1 MHYQYKCTKCNK
13 EYNANYIEENN
24 IYLCPDCGAL
34 EKNAPL
40 EGVLSVV
47 YDYKNIIAKY
57 GKEKIATT
65 ISAEFSSIPE
75 LYPLEFSNNNSKISF
90 PGILP
95 DKFKRVQLSSFFS
108 EINYKGMDLKLI
120 DDTRNPTFSYK
131 DRASVLVAFKAM
143 QLKKESVIC
152 ASTGNAGSSIAG
164 ICSRLG
170 LKSIIFVPEK
180 IPVPKK
186 LQIEMYGAEL
196 IKVAGD
202 YDLAFDLSLE
212 VSNALNLYNRNTA
225 YNPLTIEGKKTSAF
239 DIYKEYGNNL
249 PDYIIVPAGDGV
261 ILGGLY
267 TGFLNLLNL
276 GLIDCLP
283 KFIAAQPKNG
293 CAIVDYFEKGVFEY
307 KSSETIADSLSAGA
321 PRNLFMANEA
331 LKKSGGFGVRIDD
344 YDTLKFQREL
354 SSKFGFLVEPA
365 AAITFACA
373 DYLIESGLVSAK
385 DNVLLMLTGNG
396 LKDTKSFEKFANIDK
411 VFNKDEIFNHFG
423 INT

>member
-1 MHYQYKCTKCNK
+1 MHYQYKCTKCYK
-13 EYNANYIEENN
+13 KYNSNYIEENN

-34 EKNAPL
+34 HKNAPL
-40 EGVLSVV
+40 EGVLSVE
-47 YDYKNIIAKY
+47 YDYPDILKKY
-57 GKEKIATT
+57 GKEKITDLL
-65 ISAEFSSIPE
+65 SGEFYSVPE
-75 LYPLEFSNNNSKISF
+75 LFPLEFERNDLEITF

-95 DKFKRVQLSSFFS
+95 EQQKRVQLSSFFS
-108 EINYKGMDLKLI
+108 EINYKGIDLKLI

-131 DRASVLVAFKAM
+131 DRASVLVAFKAL
-143 QLKKESVIC
+143 QLKKKSVIC

-180 IPVPKK
+180 IPTPKK

-212 VSNALNLYNRNTA
+212 VSNSLNLYNRNTA

-239 DIYKEYGNNL
+239 DIYREYKNRL

-267 TGFLNLLNL
+267 TGFLNLINL
-276 GLIDCLP
+276 GLIEKLP
-283 KFIAAQPKNG
+283 KFIAAQPANG
-293 CAIVDYFEKGVFEY
+293 CAIVDYFEKGIFEY

-331 LKKSGGFGVRIDD
+331 LKKSDGFGVRIDD
-344 YDTLKFQREL
+344 DDTLKFQRDL
-354 SSKFGFLVEPA
+354 SSKYGFLVEPA
-365 AAITFACA
+365 ASITFACV
-373 DYLIESGLVSAK
+373 DHLIESGLISAK

-411 VFNKDEIFNHFG
+411 VFDKDAIFKHFG